1 VNICIYSIS
10 TKTNLMKKYFFE
22 LLPFVATTLLLAI
35 IISSSLSCSKT
46 NSNSG
51 SNSTDT
57 VPAIYKKIY
66 GATSITVDGDYVTIK
81 SKGLPDH
88 KSPYYAGTQ
97 WASTLD
103 TAYGGSNPSY
113 SKNPNS
119 IAEQDYTFKIPLHPT
134 SASTKQATSLGPIGI
149 SLNGVP
155 FYNQYN
161 GQNNPLTVEINS
173 FDQYNGHP
181 DQTDAYHY
189 HVEPLFLTANK
200 GEDAFL
206 GFLLDGFPV
215 YGPMENGNTITDADL
230 DAYHGHT
237 TPTADYPNGVYHYHI
252 TADDPY
258 INGNGYYGTPG
269 TVSH

>member
-1 VNICIYSIS
+1 
-10 TKTNLMKKYFFE
+10 MKKDF
-22 LLPFVATTLLLAI
+22 LKPLSFVAIIAI
-35 IISSSLSCSKT
+35 IISSFFSCSKN
-46 NSNSG
+46 NSSG
-51 SNSTDT
+51 SGSGSDSTDT

-66 GATSITVDGDYVTIK
+66 GATSITTDGTYITIK

-88 KSPYYAGTQ
+88 KSPYYAGTA
-97 WASTLD
+97 WAATLD
-103 TAYGGSNPSY
+103 TAYGGSNASY

-119 IAEQDYTFKIPLHPT
+119 IGEQDYTFKIPLHPA
-134 SASTKQATSLGPIGI
+134 SASTKQATSLGSIGV

-181 DQTDAYHY
+181 DQTDSYHY
-189 HVEPLFLTANK
+189 HVEPLYLTENK

-215 YGPMENGNTITDADL
+215 YGPMENGVLITNADL

-237 TPTADYPNGVYHYHI
+237 TATADYPNGIYHYHI
-252 TADDPY
+252 TAADPY
-258 INGNGYYGTPG
+258 INGNGFYGTAG

>member
-1 VNICIYSIS
+1 
-10 TKTNLMKKYFFE
+10 MKKDFFKP
-22 LLPFVATTLLLAI
+22 LFLATIILLAAV
-35 IISSSLSCSKT
+35 IISSFISCSKS

-51 SNSTDT
+51 SNSTDS

-66 GATSITVDGDYVTIK
+66 GATSITSDGTFITIK
-81 SKGLPDH
+81 STALPDH

-103 TAYGGSNPSY
+103 TAYDGSNSNY

-119 IAEQDYTFKIPLHPT
+119 IGQQNYVFKIPLHPV
-134 SASTKQATSLGPIGI
+134 SASTKQATSLGPIGV

-181 DQTDAYHY
+181 DQSNTYHY
-189 HVEPLFLTANK
+189 HIEPLYLTKTK
-200 GEDAFL
+200 GKDALL

-215 YGPMENGNTITDADL
+215 YGPMENGALITDADL

-237 TPTADYPNGVYHYHI
+237 SATADYPNGIYHYHI
-252 TADDPY
+252 TAEDPY